1 MSSNLHLK
9 SHRVCISG
17 IKVILISFFIHKN
30 VIINIV
36 VKLYKFCA
44 DLNISQNIFRVLKII
59 SLKN

>member
-17 IKVILISFFIHKN
+17 IEVILISFFIHKN

-44 DLNISQNIFRVLKII
+44 DSNISRNIFRVLKII
-59 SLKN
+59 SV